1 MVTYPRYTGS
11 VKHIVYLKDT
21 ASEIKNK
28 NQRNSQRP
36 MKEITYALCATISLI
51 LRVVCS
57 CVIC

>member
-1 MVTYPRYTGS
+1 MVTYPRYKGS

-36 MKEITYALCATISLI
+36 MKEITYAL
-51 LRVVCS
+51 
-57 CVIC
+57 